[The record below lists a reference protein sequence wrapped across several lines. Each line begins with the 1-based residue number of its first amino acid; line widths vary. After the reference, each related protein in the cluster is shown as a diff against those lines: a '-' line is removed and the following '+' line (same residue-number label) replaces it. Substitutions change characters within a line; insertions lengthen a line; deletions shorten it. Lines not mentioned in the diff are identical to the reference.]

1 VKFHPLSELFPL
13 MQGREFAKAERIAES
28 GAVYAIRDDE
38 RRAVKLGWSTDPLRR
53 LTQLQTAV
61 PHALRI
67 VAVIAGGKT
76 LERGL
81 QSIFKDR
88 RIRGEWFSDHDN
100 EVSAVMAE
108 LSARGY

>member
-1 VKFHPLSELFPL
+1 MKL
-13 MQGREFAKAERIAES
+13 AKAEQIAEQ
-28 GAVYAIRDDE
+28 GAVYAIRDDV
-38 RRAVKLGWSTDPLRR
+38 RSAVKLGWSTDPLRR
-53 LTQLQTAV
+53 LAQLQTAV
-61 PHALRI
+61 PNVLRI
-67 VAVIAGGKT
+67 VAVVAGGKT

-81 QSIFKDR
+81 QQEFKDR